1 MHWLIILESVFSVI
15 GSLTLFLFGMKLM
28 SEALQK
34 VTGSG
39 MRHTISALSG
49 NPVKGVLTGLGI
61 TSVVQFSSA
70 TVVVVVSLVNA
81 GMLSLYESLGL
92 IMGANI
98 GTTVKSLIISFVG
111 FGVNI
116 DRLFLPLIAL
126 ALPFMFIRKRNY
138 NAFGEIIIGIA
149 LLFFS
154 LSFLRNAVPDLH
166 HNLDLM
172 LWMKE
177 YTHFGFVSILI
188 FVLCGII
195 LTMIVQSSSA
205 FIAFVFVLCQSGWL
219 RFDLAAAMVIGA
231 NIGTTYTALLASLI
245 ANASAKRAALFHL
258 LFNLFGAFWVLILF
272 RPFLSI
278 IDSIVYSLQG
288 TSSFVQLSAI
298 PLGLSLVHSG
308 FNLLTTFILIWFVPS
323 ITKLLER
330 IIPIKKE
337 EKLQHTFTFID
348 APIHSTSELSTL
360 QAHKEIVLFATN
372 VQYMIS
378 SLPLLLKEKDQFQY
392 NHLYDTIKKT
402 EDLADKFEVEITNF
416 ITRLSENEL
425 SDRTSLSVRIMQK
438 IADDLES
445 IADEC
450 MGLARSIDVK
460 NQQKVWFNQDMRD
473 DLNQMFRLLSNA
485 FILLH
490 DNLRNDYLQANT
502 EKPLIIEKQ
511 INEMRDHLRLKNIEN
526 ISNGAY
532 MHLNGS
538 FFNDFVFRSEKIGDL
553 ICNINDTLSGYIID
567 YNHL

>member
-1 MHWLIILESVFSVI
+1 M
-15 GSLTLFLFGMKLM
+15 GSLTLFLFGMKMM

-34 VTGSG
+34 VTGNG
-39 MRHTISALSG
+39 MRRTISALSG
-49 NPVKGVLTGLGI
+49 NPVKGVLTGFGI
-61 TSVVQFSSA
+61 TSIVQFSSA

-81 GMLSLYESLGL
+81 GMLSLYESIGL

-116 DRLFLPLIAL
+116 ERLFLPLIAL
-126 ALPFMFIRKRNY
+126 ALPFMFIRKSNY
-138 NAFGEIIIGIA
+138 KAFGEVIIGIA

-154 LSFLRNAVPDLH
+154 LSFLRNAIPDLH
-166 HNLDLM
+166 QNMDLI

-177 YTHFGFVSILI
+177 FTQFGFGSVLL
-188 FVLCGII
+188 FVLSGII

-245 ANASAKRAALFHL
+245 ANATAKRAALFHL
-258 LFNLFGAFWVLILF
+258 LFNMFGAIWILILF
-272 RPFLSI
+272 KPFLSV
-278 IDSIVYSLQG
+278 IDQIVFLLQG

-308 FNLLTTFILIWFVPS
+308 FNLFTTLILIWFIPS

-330 IIPIKKE
+330 IIPLKRE
-337 EKLQHTFTFID
+337 EKTQHSFTYFD
-348 APIHSTSELSTL
+348 SPIHSTSELSAL

-372 VQYMIS
+372 VQFMIS
-378 SLPLLLKEKDQFQY
+378 SLPLLLREKNQSQYDQ
-392 NHLYDTIKKT
+392 LYDSIKKT
-402 EDLADKFEVEITNF
+402 EDLADKFEVEISTF

-450 MGLARSIDVK
+450 MGLSRSIDVK

-473 DLNQMFRLLSNA
+473 DLNQMFLLLSSA
-485 FILLH
+485 FVLLLE
-490 DNLRNDYLQANT
+490 NLRNEYLHANI
-502 EKPLIIEKQ
+502 EKPLLIEKQ
-511 INEMRDHLRLKNIEN
+511 INNLRDNLRLKNIDN
-526 ISNGAY
+526 LNKGDY
-532 MHLNGS
+532 MHLNGTY
-538 FFNDFVFRSEKIGDL
+538 FNDFVYRCEKIGDL
-553 ICNINDTLSGYIID
+553 ICNINESLSGYKKD
-567 YNHL
+567 YYHHQRKYRLQ

>member
-1 MHWLIILESVFSVI
+1 MNWLIILESVFSVI

-39 MRHTISALSG
+39 MRRTISALSG

-116 DRLFLPLIAL
+116 ERFFLPLIAL

-172 LWMKE
+172 LWMIE
-177 YTHFGFVSILI
+177 YTHFGFVSILL
-188 FVLCGII
+188 FVLSGII

-278 IDSIVYSLQG
+278 IDTIVYSLQG
-288 TSSFVQLSAI
+288 ASSFVQLSAI

-308 FNLLTTFILIWFVPS
+308 FNLFTTFILIWFVPS

-348 APIHSTSELSTL
+348 APIHSTSELSAL

-372 VQYMIS
+372 VQLMIS

-402 EDLADKFEVEITNF
+402 EDLANKFEVEITYF

-425 SDRTSLSVRIMQK
+425 SDRTSLSVRSMQK

-473 DLNQMFRLLSNA
+473 DLNQMFQLLSNA
-485 FILLH
+485 FILLN

-502 EKPLIIEKQ
+502 AKPLIIEKQ

-526 ISNGAY
+526 ISNGEY

-538 FFNDFVFRSEKIGDL
+538 YFNDFVFRSEKIGDL

>member
-1 MHWLIILESVFSVI
+1 MWLVILEYVFSII

-34 VTGSG
+34 VTGNG
-39 MRHTISALSG
+39 MRRTISALSG

-81 GMLSLYESLGL
+81 GMLSLYESIGL

-116 DRLFLPLIAL
+116 ERLFLPLFAL
-126 ALPFMFIRKRNY
+126 ALPFMFIRKSNY
-138 NAFGEIIIGIA
+138 KAFGEVIIGIA

-154 LSFLRNAVPDLH
+154 LSFLRNAIPDLH
-166 HNLDLM
+166 HNLDLEIW
-172 LWMKE
+172 LKE
-177 YTHFGFVSILI
+177 YTHLGFASILL
-188 FVLCGII
+188 FVLTGII
-195 LTMIVQSSSA
+195 LTMVVQSSSA

-231 NIGTTYTALLASLI
+231 NIGTTYTALIASLI
-245 ANASAKRAALFHL
+245 ANRAAKRAALFHL
-258 LFNLFGAFWVLILF
+258 MFNLFGACLILILF
-272 RPFLSI
+272 RPFLSV
-278 IDSIVYSLQG
+278 IDQFVIALQG
-288 TSSFVQLSAI
+288 ASSFTQLSAI

-308 FNLLTTFILIWFVPS
+308 FNLFTTIVLIWFVPF

-330 IIPIKKE
+330 IIPLRKE
-337 EKLQHTFTFID
+337 EKLNHTFTYFD
-348 APIHSTSELSTL
+348 SPIHSTSELSAL
-360 QAHKEIVLFATN
+360 QAHKEIVVFATK
-372 VQYMIS
+372 VQFMIT
-378 SLPLLLKEKDQFQY
+378 SLPILLKEKNEEQY
-392 NHLYDTIKKT
+392 DHLYTTIKKT
-402 EDLADKFEVEITNF
+402 EDMADKFEVEISNF

-450 MGLARSIDVK
+450 MGLSRSIDSK

-473 DLNQMFRLLSNA
+473 DLNQMFLLLSNA
-485 FILLH
+485 YLLLLE
-490 DNLRNDYLQANT
+490 NLRNEYTKADIEN
-502 EKPLIIEKQ
+502 PIIIEKQ
-511 INEMRDHLRLKNIEN
+511 INDLRDSLRLKNIEN
-526 ISNGAY
+526 LRNGTY
-532 MHLNGS
+532 LHLNGN
-538 FFNDFVFRSEKIGDL
+538 FFNDFVFRCEKIGDL
-553 ICNINDTLSGYIID
+553 ICDINNSLSGYKKD